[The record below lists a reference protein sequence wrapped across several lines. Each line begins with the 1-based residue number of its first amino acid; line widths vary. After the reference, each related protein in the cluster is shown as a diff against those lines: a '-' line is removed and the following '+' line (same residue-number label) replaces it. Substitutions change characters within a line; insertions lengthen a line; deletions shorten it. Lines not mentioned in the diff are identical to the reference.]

1 MALPPL
7 PFALA
12 AALLLTIISGHL
24 AAPATADG
32 YVGGLAIYWGR
43 HADADEGTLRQ
54 ACDTG
59 RYTTVIITFYNVFGY
74 HPGNYNLDISGH
86 DVTAVGADII
96 HCQKSRNVT
105 ILLAIGGYGGGYS
118 LPTSQSAADVADN
131 LWNAFLAGRRAGVSR
146 PFGHEAAVD
155 GVDFF
160 IDQGGADH
168 YDELARRLHG
178 YGAGVIWTATTRCS
192 YPDHRLEKAL
202 ATKVFDRIHVRMYG
216 AGEIERRCVISSRYS
231 WEKWAAAYPGS
242 KVYIGL
248 VASPEQDEAWVFQ
261 KDLYYEYLQ
270 FVTKLPNYGGLAVY
284 DRYYDKKANYT
295 GEG

>member
-7 PFALA
+7 PLA
-12 AALLLTIISGHL
+12 VAALLLAIISGHL
-24 AAPATADG
+24 ATADG

-43 HADADEGTLRQ
+43 HADADEGTLRE

-74 HPGNYNLDISGH
+74 HPGVYNLDISGH
-86 DVTAVGADII
+86 DVTAVGADITY
-96 HCQKSRNVT
+96 CQKSRNVT

-118 LPTSQSAADVADN
+118 LPSSQSAADVADN
-131 LWNAFLAGRRAGVSR
+131 LWNAFLGGRRAGVRR
-146 PFGHEAAVD
+146 PFGPDAALD

-178 YGAGVIWTATTRCS
+178 YGAGVILTATTRCS
-192 YPDHRLEKAL
+192 YPDPRLDKAL
-202 ATKVFDRIHVRMYG
+202 ATKLFERIHVRMYG
-216 AGEIERRCVISSRYS
+216 GEQRCIWSSRYS

-295 GEG
+295 GDG